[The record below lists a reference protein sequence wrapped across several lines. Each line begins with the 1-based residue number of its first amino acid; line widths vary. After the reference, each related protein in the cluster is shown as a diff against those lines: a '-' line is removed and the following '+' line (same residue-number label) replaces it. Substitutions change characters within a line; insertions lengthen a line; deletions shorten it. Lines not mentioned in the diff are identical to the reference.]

1 MKKLLCGLICCIC
14 VVSAGCSNEF
24 AYEEYD
30 SDEKII
36 QSGDRYAKSMSNTKT
51 SVDTL
56 TFSAGKFDGRE
67 TLWYGD
73 ISDDCLR
80 EFSFSL
86 SIESG
91 QAKLVH
97 IDEQDNIT
105 TIVECGSDNI
115 LEDSVTR
122 TIRFNE
128 GDNCFK
134 IVGCGCEDVELEIEF
149 IDYSDNKK
157 R

>member
-1 MKKLLCGLICCIC
+1 ML
-14 VVSAGCSNEF
+14 
-24 AYEEYD
+24 
-30 SDEKII
+30 
-36 QSGDRYAKSMSNTKT
+36 
-51 SVDTL
+51 
-56 TFSAGKFDGRE
+56 
-67 TLWYGD
+67 
-73 ISDDCLR
+73 

-97 IDEQDNIT
+97 IDGQDNIT

-128 GDNCFK
+128 GENCFK
-134 IVGCGCEDVELEIEF
+134 IVGCGCEDAELEIEF